1 MNGSDVDK
9 IWPDWNR
16 SFRFDGIKIYK
27 IVFIFP
33 FVYYF
38 FLPFLLIIEKSVCK
52 IAMKGS
58 R

>member
-27 IVFIFP
+27 IVLSFYLFIF
-33 FVYYF
+33 F
-38 FLPFLLIIEKSVCK
+38 PFLLIIEKSVCK

>member
-38 FLPFLLIIEKSVCK
+38 FFLSFL
-52 IAMKGS
+52 
-58 R
+58 

>member
-9 IWPDWNR
+9 IWPGTV
-16 SFRFDGIKIYK
+16 RFVSMELKFIKSSYL
-27 IVFIFP
+27 FIRL
-33 FVYYF
+33 F
-38 FLPFLLIIEKSVCK
+38 FFPFLLIIEKSVCK